1 VIDLIASA
9 TERLGLTPMH
19 VVAAALGL
27 IISWGAT
34 QACKVGFHLAGRAAR
49 ILAFMLGF
57 AATYT
62 TAPGWGWPEFWIA
75 IAVGLTAP
83 TAYKAMI
90 MIARS
95 RGWAWAD
102 ALSGDRAGR

>member
-1 VIDLIASA
+1 VIEIIANA
-9 TERLGLTPMH
+9 AERLGLTPMH
-19 VVAAALGL
+19 VVAAVLGL
-27 IISWGAT
+27 AVSWGMT
-34 QACKVGFHLAGRAAR
+34 QACKVFFRVSGRAAQ
-49 ILAFMLGF
+49 LTAFALGF

-62 TAPGWGWPEFWIA
+62 TAPGWGWAEFWLA
-75 IAVGLTAP
+75 VAVGLTAP